1 MSSMRNAVQ
10 RRNHKERAQPTER
23 KRWGLL
29 EKHKDYSLRA
39 ADHNA
44 KKRKIKT
51 LQQKASERNEDE
63 FYFAMV
69 NSTTVGGV
77 KQTRRGEENSGGGG
91 KTLPFGVV
99 RLMKTQDEGYL
110 RTTLQG
116 TKRKRERVER
126 EVVVSEVGVGGK
138 VSTAGGMGKR
148 VVFGEEGE
156 GVAVVPAPTLDE
168 DDGDAD
174 MDGFVSESESV
185 ASVEEKQD
193 TKGLSREEL
202 AVRRRKRH
210 TVTGKRRQVEA
221 LRGRESEL
229 GMALREVEAQRARMS
244 GKAGG
249 VNKNGIKWK
258 ARLRKSVMALCTRD
272 SL

>member
-44 KKRKIKT
+44 KKRKIKS

-63 FYFAMV
+63 FYFAMMS
-69 NSTTVGGV
+69 STTAGGV

-91 KTLPFGVV
+91 KALSQGVV

-126 EVVVSEVGVGGK
+126 EVLVSEVGA
-138 VSTAGGMGKR
+138 AGGVATAAGLGKK
-148 VVFGEEGE
+148 VVFGEDGE
-156 GVAVVPAPTLDE
+156 EVAAVPVSAFG
-168 DDGDAD
+168 DDDSDLD
-174 MDGFVSESESV
+174 MDGFVSEDESV
-185 ASVEEKQD
+185 ATEEEKED
-193 TKGLSREEL
+193 KGLSKADL
-202 AVRRRKRH
+202 AARRRKRH
-210 TVTGKRRQVEA
+210 VVTAKRRQLEA
-221 LRGRESEL
+221 LRDREVQL
-229 GMALREVEAQRARMS
+229 GVALREVEAQRARMS
-244 GKAGG
+244 GTVGG
-249 VNKNGIKWK
+249 VNKNGVKWK
-258 ARLRKSVMALCTRD
+258 ARPRKR
-272 SL
+272 